1 MSTEITINDTTIDIN
16 VTEYPITIEAP
27 SGAYPLPT
35 SVYSVFGRTG
45 NVIAVDG
52 DYNLTQLGDV
62 TITGPLTGQVLR
74 YNGTAWVNNTET
86 YVGTVTNV
94 AALTIGTTGTDL
106 TSSVTNSTTTPVI
119 TLNVPTASATNRGAL
134 SSADWSTF
142 NAKQP
147 ALNGTG
153 FVKISGTTIS
163 YDNSTYYLASNPS
176 SYIAL
181 TALSSTATGLTYT
194 NTTGV
199 FSTTAGYGIPTTAK
213 QTTWD
218 TAYNDSIVSAAVTG
232 TTTKTLTLNQQDGG
246 TVTASWSDLQ
256 PVTSVFGRTGAV
268 VATTGDYTTTQVT
281 EGTNLYYTDARAR
294 ASNSFVAGSGA
305 YNSTTGVITIPTNNN
320 QLTNGAA
327 FITLTSLSA
336 TSPLSYVNT
345 TGVFSI
351 SQANTS
357 TNGYLSSFD
366 WNTFNNKQIALTFGN
381 LTSSDITVTGGT
393 GAVIGTGS
401 TLTLATVNTNT
412 GTFGSSTA
420 IPVITVN
427 GKGLI
432 TALTTTAVS
441 IPSGSLSFIGDVTGT
456 GTTGSDT
463 TLTLA
468 TVNTNVGAYGSS
480 TSVPTIT
487 VNAKG
492 LVTAASQTAIPT
504 ATNSVTG
511 LLTSTDWSTFNGKQ
525 NQLNGTGF
533 VKIIGTT
540 ISYDNSTYLTT
551 ISGITAGGELS
562 GTYANPSLVN
572 SAVTGKVLTGVN
584 ITGGT
589 IADTDSILTAFGK
602 VQNQINGLIGGS
614 IYKGTWNA
622 STNTPTLTS
631 SVGTAG
637 NYYIVSVAGTTNLNG
652 ITDWQVG
659 DWVIYQGTEWE
670 KVDNTDAVVSVN
682 GFTGAVSLTTS
693 NISEGTNLYYTDT
706 RARASNSAGTGISY
720 NSTSGVITN
729 SAPDQTVSLTA
740 STGISTSGTYPS
752 FTITNT
758 APDQTVALTSGTGIS
773 ATGTYPNFTITNTA
787 PDQTVALTQ
796 GGTTTI
802 SGTYP
807 NFTISSADQYVGT
820 VTSVGITES
829 SAALSITGSP
839 VVNSGNINIGFA
851 GSASQY
857 VAGDGSLVT
866 FPSVISQAS
875 NLVTEV
881 YNETGATLTKGT
893 IVYINGGH
901 GNLPTVAKALAT
913 ADSTSAQTYGFIN
926 ADLTNN
932 NNGFVTVIGSLE
944 NMDTQAY
951 ANGTQLYLSGTTAGT
966 YTSTKPQ
973 APIHLVYVAVVV
985 RSHPTQ
991 GVLEVRIQNGYELD
1005 ELHDVQITSVA
1016 NNNILQYNAATSLW
1030 KNVAGT
1036 TTNIAEGTNL
1046 YYTDTR
1052 ARASLSFVAGS
1063 GAYNSTTGVITI
1075 PTNNTQITNGSN
1087 YITLT
1092 SLSSSATGLT
1102 YTNTTGAFSL
1112 TAGYVIPTTSNATNW
1127 DTAYTNRITS
1137 ATSPLSITSN
1147 VISIAQATTSTNGYL
1162 SSTDWTTFNNKQ
1174 ATISLTTTGS
1184 SGAATLISNVLNVPT
1199 YTLTGLGGVPTTR
1212 TLTINGTGY
1221 DLSADRS
1228 WTIPTSVNATFTQD
1242 YTATAAQTTF
1252 TVTGG
1257 YTVGQLAVFYNGSK
1271 LAAAEFTATNGTTF
1285 VLATACQ
1292 VNDIV
1297 QAVVSVTGGGIG
1309 GSGTTN
1315 YVSKFTA
1322 SGVLG
1327 NSLIWDNG
1335 TNVGIG
1341 NTNTSYTLD
1350 VSGTVRGTTSAYF
1363 ATSSGSVGI
1372 GTTNTN
1378 NVKLEVSATTIGGA
1392 EYSAFTTNQDGG
1404 VSSKYSFWRTYGGG
1418 STAFRAG
1425 YVANYNQD
1433 DSNSS
1438 ANDQRLVFAT
1448 KSGTAEPT
1456 TKMTITGA
1464 GNVGIGQSSPRS
1476 LLEVLKTTSNTSLGV
1491 PSNASL
1497 LLSQGGNLNEYSQM
1511 LFGYTLNT
1519 SPAAIAYITTNA
1531 AAYTNGAI
1539 TFATRDVTTDTAP
1552 TERMRIT
1559 SGGDVSIGNTGIA
1572 TVRLSVTG
1580 SGTSSSAYSFIS
1592 YDSGGNVLLLVRND
1606 GLISLGT
1613 RANSPY
1619 NNTTGSSANAIFASD
1634 GTLQRSTVSSLRYK
1648 ENVNE
1653 WDENGLNTI
1662 LALKPKTFTYK
1673 ANYYKYPEVVM
1684 LGLIA
1689 EEVAE
1694 VSPYLADYENED
1706 RSGQVENV
1714 RYANI
1719 VVPLIKAVQ
1728 EQNQTIQELNER
1740 LNKAGL

>member
-1 MSTEITINDTTIDIN
+1 MSTEITITSTTIDIN
-16 VTEYPITIEAP
+16 VSEYPITIEAP

-45 NVIAVDG
+45 NVVAAEG
-52 DYNLTQLGDV
+52 DYTLTQLAGV
-62 TITGPLTGQVLR
+62 TITSPVSGQALV
-74 YNGTAWVNNTET
+74 YNGTSWVNNTET
-86 YVGTVTNV
+86 FVGTVTSV
-94 AALTIGTTGTDL
+94 AAT
-106 TSSVTNSTTTPVI
+106 
-119 TLNVPTASATNRGAL
+119 VP
-134 SSADWSTF
+134 
-142 NAKQP
+142 
-147 ALNGTG
+147 
-153 FVKISGTTIS
+153 
-163 YDNSTYYLASNPS
+163 
-176 SYIAL
+176 
-181 TALSSTATGLTYT
+181 TGLTIT
-194 NTTGV
+194 GSPITTSGTLA
-199 FSTTAGYGIPTTAK
+199 FGLQAGYSIPTTAK

-232 TTTKTLTLNQQDGG
+232 TSTKTLTLNQQDGG
-246 TVTASWSDLQ
+246 TVTANWSDLQ
-256 PVTSVFGRTGAV
+256 PVTSVFGRTGDV
-268 VATTGDYTTTQVT
+268 VAANNDYTTTLVT
-281 EGTNLYYTDARAR
+281 EGTNLYYTQTRFNTAFAAKSTTDLAEGTNLYYTDVRAR

-320 QLTNGAA
+320 QITNGAA
-327 FITLTSLSA
+327 YITLTGLSA
-336 TSPLSYVNT
+336 SAPLSYNNT
-345 TGVFSI
+345 TGAFSI

-357 TNGYLSSFD
+357 TDGYLSSFD

-393 GAVIGTGS
+393 GSVIGTGS

-504 ATNSVTG
+504 ATSSVNG

-533 VKIIGTT
+533 VKVTGTT
-540 ISYDNSTYLTT
+540 VSYDNNTYLTT
-551 ISGITAGGELS
+551 IEGIAAGGELS
-562 GTYANPSLVN
+562 GTYASPSLVN
-572 SAVTGKVLTGVN
+572 SAVTGKILTGVN

-622 STNTPTLTS
+622 STNTPALAS
-631 SVGTAG
+631 GVGVAG
-637 NYYIVSVAGTTNLNG
+637 NYYIVSVAGTTNLDG

-706 RARASNSAGTGISY
+706 RARASISGSTGISY

-758 APDQTVALTSGTGIS
+758 APDQTVTLTSGTGIS

-802 SGTYP
+802 TGTYP

-820 VTSVGITES
+820 VTSIGITES
-829 SAALSITGSP
+829 SDALSITGSP
-839 VVNSGNINIGFA
+839 ITTSGNINIGFA
-851 GSASQY
+851 GSPTQY

-866 FPSVISQAS
+866 FPTIITQAQ
-875 NLVTEV
+875 NLVAEV
-881 YNETGATLTKGT
+881 YNNTGATLTRGT
-893 IVYINGGH
+893 IVYINGGQ
-901 GNLPTVAKALAT
+901 GNLPTVTKAIAT
-913 ADSTSAQTYGFIN
+913 SDATSAQTFGLITAN
-926 ADLTNN
+926 LTNN
-932 NNGFVTVIGSLE
+932 NNGYVTIIGRLE

-973 APIHLVYVAVVV
+973 APIHLVYVAIVV

-991 GVLEVRIQNGYELD
+991 GVLEVKIQNGEELS
-1005 ELHDVQITSVA
+1005 ELHDVQVISIA
-1016 NNNILQYNAATSLW
+1016 NNNILQYSSADSLW
-1030 KNVAGT
+1030 HNVAGT

-1052 ARASLSFVAGS
+1052 ARASI
-1063 GAYNSTTGVITI
+1063 STT
-1075 PTNNTQITNGSN
+1075 
-1087 YITLT
+1087 
-1092 SLSSSATGLT
+1092 ATGLT
-1102 YTNTTGAFSL
+1102 YTSGTGVLSL
-1112 TAGYVIPTTSNATNW
+1112 TAGYVIPTTTSATEW

-1174 ATISLTTTGS
+1174 ATLSLTTTGS
-1184 SGAATLISNVLNVPT
+1184 SGAATLVSNVLNVPT

-1257 YTVGQLAVFYNGSK
+1257 YTVGQLAVYYNGSK
-1271 LAAAEFTATNGTTF
+1271 LASAEFTASNGTTF

-1297 QAVVSVTGGGIG
+1297 QAVVEITGGGIG

-1327 NSLIWDNG
+1327 NSLIFDNG
-1335 TNVGIG
+1335 T
-1341 NTNTSYTLD
+1341 
-1350 VSGTVRGTTSAYF
+1350 
-1363 ATSSGSVGI
+1363 SVGI
-1372 GTTNTN
+1372 GTNIPDAGAPFTIDKTGAGLQTLAYFQNQQAAAADTGTS
-1378 NVKLEVSATTIGGA
+1378 LYFLGTTGLNSLGRLVNAWEGA
-1392 EYSAFTTNQDGG
+1392 SISSSYMAFWT
-1404 VSSKYSFWRTYGGG
+1404 RGGG
-1418 STAFRAG
+1418 
-1425 YVANYNQD
+1425 
-1433 DSNSS
+1433 
-1438 ANDQRLVFAT
+1438 
-1448 KSGTAEPT
+1448 T
-1456 TKMTITGA
+1456 TSEKLRITSA
-1464 GNVGIGQSSPRS
+1464 GNVGIGTSNPTGRLMLYSTGNVFQNIVSLSGGSTQVGINLSPS
-1476 LLEVLKTTSNTSLGV
+1476 MTDTEVAANPAQASIYATDSNYGANIIFANKTTGAV
-1491 PSNASL
+1491 GNAL
-1497 LLSQGGNLNEYSQM
+1497 
-1511 LFGYTLNT
+1511 
-1519 SPAAIAYITTNA
+1519 
-1531 AAYTNGAI
+1531 
-1539 TFATRDVTTDTAP
+1539 

-1559 SGGDVSIGNTGIA
+1559 SVGTVAINT
-1572 TVRLSVTG
+1572 
-1580 SGTSSSAYSFIS
+1580 TSSNAGYKLIVKTATDRNLGFGTQAGEFSIECFNDAISAGTPLRIYGSTI
-1592 YDSGGNVLLLVRND
+1592 
-1606 GLISLGT
+1606 GLYGTIRLDSLGT
-1613 RANSPY
+1613 GTVYS
-1619 NNTTGSSANAIFASD
+1619 TG
-1634 GTLQRSTVSSLRYK
+1634 GTLSVVSDMTLKNDDGFIDNALQKVMNLKPRYFYWKEESKLPTDIRQLGFYAQEVNQSLGEEAANTPK
-1648 ENVNE
+1648 ENDK
-1653 WDENGLNTI
+1653 WGIYDR
-1662 LALKPKTFTYK
+1662 A
-1673 ANYYKYPEVVM
+1673 
-1684 LGLIA
+1684 LIA
-1689 EEVAE
+1689 M
-1694 VSPYLADYENED
+1694 LT
-1706 RSGQVENV
+1706 
-1714 RYANI
+1714 
-1719 VVPLIKAVQ
+1719 KAVQ
-1728 EQNQTIQELNER
+1728 ELKAEIDELK
-1740 LNKAGL
+1740 NK

>member
-1 MSTEITINDTTIDIN
+1 MSTEITITSTTIDIN
-16 VTEYPITIEAP
+16 VTESPITIEAP

-45 NVIAVDG
+45 NVLAAEG
-52 DYNLTQLGDV
+52 DYTLTQLAGV
-62 TITGPLTGQVLR
+62 TITSPVSGQALV
-74 YNGTAWVNNTET
+74 YNGTSWVNNTET
-86 YVGTVTNV
+86 YVGTVTSV
-94 AALTIGTTGTDL
+94 AALTLGTTGTDL
-106 TSSVTNSTTTPVI
+106 TSTVANSTTTPVI
-119 TLNVPTASATNRGAL
+119 TLNVPTASASNRGAL
-134 SSADWSTF
+134 SSADWSIF

-163 YDNSTYYLASNPS
+163 YDNSTYYLASNPTA
-176 SYIAL
+176 YIPL

-199 FSTTAGYGIPTTAK
+199 FSTTAGYGIPTTAS

-218 TAYNDSIVSAAVTG
+218 AAYNDKINSAAVTG

-246 TVTASWSDLQ
+246 TITASWTDDNTDA
-256 PVTSVFGRTGAV
+256 VTSVFGRTGAV
-268 VATTGDYTTTQVT
+268 VAVNGDYTTSLVT
-281 EGTNLYYTDARAR
+281 EGTNLYYTDVRAR

-305 YNSTTGVITIPTNNN
+305 YNSTTGVITIPTDNS
-320 QLTNGAA
+320 QIANGSAY
-327 FITLTSLSA
+327 ITLTGLSA

-351 SQANTS
+351 SQANTT

-393 GAVIGTGS
+393 GSVIGAGS
-401 TLTLATVNTNT
+401 TLTLATVNANT

-441 IPSGSLSFIGDVTGT
+441 IPSGALSFIGDVTGT
-456 GTTGSDT
+456 GTTGSNT

-468 TVNTNVGAYGSS
+468 TVNTNVGAYGDSI
-480 TSVPTIT
+480 TVPTIT

-504 ATNSVTG
+504 ATSSVTG

-525 NQLNGTGF
+525 NALNGTGF
-533 VKIIGTT
+533 VKVTGTT
-540 ISYDNSTYLTT
+540 VSYDNNTYLTT
-551 ISGITAGGELS
+551 ISGIAAGGELS
-562 GTYANPSLVN
+562 GTYASPSLVN

-614 IYKGTWNA
+614 IYKGTWDA

-652 ITDWQVG
+652 ITDWQIG

-693 NISEGTNLYYTDT
+693 NISEGSNLYYTDV
-706 RARASNSAGTGISY
+706 RARTSISGSTGISY
-720 NSTSGVITN
+720 NSTTGVITN

-740 STGISTSGTYPS
+740 STGISTTGTYPS

-787 PDQTVALTQ
+787 PDQVVALTQ

-829 SAALSITGSP
+829 VAALSITGSP
-839 VVNSGNINIGFA
+839 VTTSGNINIGFA
-851 GSASQY
+851 GSPTQY

-866 FPSVISQAS
+866 FPTIVTQAQ
-875 NLVTEV
+875 NLVAEV
-881 YNETGATLTKGT
+881 YNNTGATLTKGT

-901 GNLPTVAKALAT
+901 GNLPTVTKAIAT
-913 ADSTSAQTYGFIN
+913 SDPTSAQTFGFIN
-926 ADLTNN
+926 VDLTNN
-932 NNGFVTVIGSLE
+932 NNGYVTIIGRLE
-944 NMDTQAY
+944 NIDTQAY

-973 APIHLVYVAVVV
+973 APIHLVYVAIVV

-991 GVLEVRIQNGYELD
+991 GVLEVKIQNGVEMD
-1005 ELHDVQITSVA
+1005 EIHDVQITSIA
-1016 NNNILQYNAATSLW
+1016 NGNILQYDSTTSLW

-1052 ARASLSFVAGS
+1052 ARTSI
-1063 GAYNSTTGVITI
+1063 STT
-1075 PTNNTQITNGSN
+1075 
-1087 YITLT
+1087 
-1092 SLSSSATGLT
+1092 ATGLT
-1102 YTNTTGAFSL
+1102 YTSGTGVLSL
-1112 TAGYVIPTTSNATNW
+1112 TAGYVIPTTTSATEW

-1147 VISIAQATTSTNGYL
+1147 VISIPQATTSVNGYL
-1162 SSTDWTTFNNKQ
+1162 SSTDWTTFNSKQ
-1174 ATISLTTTGS
+1174 GTITLTTTGS
-1184 SGAATLISNVLNVPT
+1184 SGASTLVSNTLNIPT
-1199 YTLTGLGGVPTTR
+1199 YTLTGLGGVPTSR

-1257 YTVGQLAVFYNGSK
+1257 YTVGQLAVYYNGSK
-1271 LAAAEFTATNGTTF
+1271 LASAEFTATTGTTF

-1297 QAVVSVTGGGIG
+1297 QAVVEITGGGIG

-1350 VSGTVRGTTSAYF
+1350 VSGTGRFTGNVTAQTGEFISGGQDGST
-1363 ATSSGSVGI
+1363 GSVVRI

-1378 NVKLEVSATTIGGA
+1378 AAARNWGIVNTWDNYGDLTFRVSNAQGGNA
-1392 EYSAFTTNQDGG
+1392 LSA
-1404 VSSKYSFWRTYGGG
+1404 G
-1418 STAFRAG
+1418 STKM
-1425 YVANYNQD
+1425 VIL
-1433 DSNSS
+1433 SS
-1438 ANDQRLVFAT
+1438 
-1448 KSGTAEPT
+1448 
-1456 TKMTITGA
+1456 
-1464 GNVGIGQSSPRS
+1464 GNVGIG
-1476 LLEVLKTTSNTSLGV
+1476 TTAPLTKLDVRGTSESADATLQIIGN
-1491 PSNASL
+1491 SISTL
-1497 LLSQGGNLNEYSQM
+1497 LLGQNSRGGVIRGQGGSDELS
-1511 LFGYTLNT
+1511 FWTGGTGGT
-1519 SPAAIAYITTNA
+1519 
-1531 AAYTNGAI
+1531 GAGSSG
-1539 TFATRDVTTDTAP
+1539 
-1552 TERMRIT
+1552 TERMRLTSDGKLLLNATSSNSILFGVAPANTDGIT
-1559 SGGDVSIGNTGIA
+1559 VQTTTTGYTAFVSVVPSGGYSAYWVCAGNTAGYISHP
-1572 TVRLSVTG
+1572 TTTTTLYYTGPSDERLKNN
-1580 SGTSSSAYSFIS
+1580 IKNWNE
-1592 YDSGGNVLLLVRND
+1592 NVLDLFKD
-1606 GLISLGT
+1606 I
-1613 RANSPY
+1613 
-1619 NNTTGSSANAIFASD
+1619 
-1634 GTLQRSTVSSLRYK
+1634 
-1648 ENVNE
+1648 
-1653 WDENGLNTI
+1653 
-1662 LALKPKTFTYK
+1662 KPKTYNHIKDNDESIVYK
-1673 ANYYKYPEVVM
+1673 GFIAQEMVDKFPEAY
-1684 LGLIA
+1684 GKDREGFYSFNPSGYI
-1689 EEVAE
+1689 
-1694 VSPYLADYENED
+1694 PYL
-1706 RSGQVENV
+1706 V
-1714 RYANI
+1714 
-1719 VVPLIKAVQ
+1719 KA
-1728 EQNQTIQELNER
+1728 IQEMNTKSEEQQALITSLQSQINE
-1740 LNKAGL
+1740 LKNK

>member
-1 MSTEITINDTTIDIN
+1 MSTEITITSTTIDIN

-45 NVIAVDG
+45 NVVATEG
-52 DYNLTQLGDV
+52 DYTLTQLAGV
-62 TITGPLTGQVLR
+62 TITSPSAGQALV
-74 YNGTAWVNNTET
+74 YNGTSWVNNTET
-86 YVGTVTNV
+86 YVGTVT
-94 AALTIGTTGTDL
+94 
-106 TSSVTNSTTTPVI
+106 SV
-119 TLNVPTASATNRGAL
+119 SATV
-134 SSADWSTF
+134 
-142 NAKQP
+142 P
-147 ALNGTG
+147 
-153 FVKISGTTIS
+153 
-163 YDNSTYYLASNPS
+163 
-176 SYIAL
+176 
-181 TALSSTATGLTYT
+181 TGLTIT
-194 NTTGV
+194 GSPITTSGTLA
-199 FSTTAGYGIPTTAK
+199 FGLQTGYSIPTTAK

-218 TAYNDSIVSAAVTG
+218 TAYSDSIVSAAVTG

-246 TVTASWSDLQ
+246 TVTANWSDLQ
-256 PVTSVFGRTGAV
+256 PVTSVFGRTGDV
-268 VATTGDYTTTQVT
+268 VATSGDYNTLQVT
-281 EGTNLYYTDARAR
+281 ENTNLYFTEQRARFSISGSSASGVVYSNTTGIIALDDIPNTSLFNDSVTINSKTVALGGSTTLSTTDIGEGTNLYFTTARAQAAISGTAPISV
-294 ASNSFVAGSGA
+294 AS
-305 YNSTTGVITIPTNNN
+305 GV
-320 QLTNGAA
+320 
-327 FITLTSLSA
+327 
-336 TSPLSYVNT
+336 V
-345 TGVFSI
+345 SI
-351 SQANTS
+351 SQSGPS
-357 TNGYLSSFD
+357 TNGYLSSAD

-393 GAVIGTGS
+393 GAVIGAGS
-401 TLTLATVNTNT
+401 TMTLATVNANT

-480 TSVPTIT
+480 TNVPTIT

-504 ATNSVTG
+504 ATSSVTG

-525 NQLNGTGF
+525 NALNGTGF
-533 VKIIGTT
+533 VKVTGTT
-540 ISYDNSTYLTT
+540 VSYDNSTYLTT
-551 ISGITAGGELS
+551 IEGIAASGELS
-562 GTYANPSLVN
+562 GTYASPSLVN

-652 ITDWQVG
+652 ITDWQIG

-682 GFTGAVSLTTS
+682 GYTGAVSLTTS
-693 NISEGTNLYYTDT
+693 DISEGTNLYYTDV

-787 PDQTVALTQ
+787 PDQVVALTQ

-839 VVNSGNINIGFA
+839 VTTSGNINIGFA

-866 FPSVISQAS
+866 FPSIVSQAE
-875 NLVTEV
+875 NLVTDV
-881 YNETGATLTKGT
+881 YNSTGATLSKGT
-893 IVYINGGH
+893 IVYINGGQ
-901 GNLPTVAKALAT
+901 GNLPTVTKALAS
-913 ADSTSAQTYGFIN
+913 ADSTSAQTYGVVQTDI
-926 ADLTNN
+926 TNM
-932 NNGFVTVIGSLE
+932 NNGYVIAFGSLGDL
-944 NMDTQAY
+944 DTQAY
-951 ANGTQLYLSGTTAGT
+951 AAGTQLYLSGTTAGAW
-966 YTSTKPQ
+966 TSTKPY
-973 APIHLVYVAVVV
+973 APIHLVYVAVVT

-991 GVLEVRIQNGYELD
+991 GVVEIRIQNGYELD
-1005 ELHDVQITSVA
+1005 ELHNVSAQSPSNGD
-1016 NNNILQYNAATSLW
+1016 ILQYVSSTSLW
-1030 KNVAGT
+1030 TKTAGT
-1036 TTNIAEGTNL
+1036 TSAIAEGANL
-1046 YYTDTR
+1046 YYTDARSR
-1052 ARASLSFVAGS
+1052 AAISLTTTSNS
-1063 GAYNSTTGVITI
+1063 GASTYNNTTGVLNV
-1075 PTNNTQITNGSN
+1075 PT
-1087 YITLT
+1087 YTLAGLGGIN
-1092 SLSSSATGLT
+1092 LSSL
-1102 YTNTTGAFSL
+1102 
-1112 TAGYVIPTTSNATNW
+1112 
-1127 DTAYTNRITS
+1127 S
-1137 ATSPLSITSN
+1137 ATSPLLYDNTTGVFSIQQS
-1147 VISIAQATTSTNGYL
+1147 SGSQAGYL
-1162 SSTDWTTFNNKQ
+1162 SSADWTTFNSKQ
-1174 ATISLTTTGS
+1174 GTITLTTTGS
-1184 SGAATLISNVLNVPT
+1184 SGASTLVSNTLNIPT
-1199 YTLTGLGGVPTTR
+1199 YTLSGLGGVPTTR

-1257 YTVGQLAVFYNGSK
+1257 YTVGQLAVYYNGSK
-1271 LAAAEFTATNGTTF
+1271 LANAEFTATNGTTF

-1297 QAVVSVTGGGIG
+1297 QAVAEITGGGIG

-1315 YVSKFTA
+1315 YHSKWTA

-1335 TNVGIG
+1335 TNVGLSTVSPVTTNLVGSMTIVKSYNSDTPTSTTAQAYYTNQSNLYLFGRNAGLSIICPATNEEGSIFFG
-1341 NTNTSYTLD
+1341 NSLSVAYASINTGS
-1350 VSGTVRGTTSAYF
+1350 GTTSVGGDMNF
-1363 ATSSGSVGI
+1363 RVGSN
-1372 GTTNTN
+1372 TT
-1378 NVKLEVSATTIGGA
+1378 
-1392 EYSAFTTNQDGG
+1392 
-1404 VSSKYSFWRTYGGG
+1404 R
-1418 STAFRAG
+1418 
-1425 YVANYNQD
+1425 
-1433 DSNSS
+1433 
-1438 ANDQRLVFAT
+1438 
-1448 KSGTAEPT
+1448 
-1456 TKMTITGA
+1456 MTITSA
-1464 GNVGIGQSSPRS
+1464 GNVGIGTSSPSKLFTVVASADGQTAGISGATYGLRFDNGGS
-1476 LLEVLKTTSNTSLGV
+1476 FAFGGSTIHGVDNTLTATYQILGLNGSQVIFGTSG
-1491 PSNASL
+1491 
-1497 LLSQGGNLNEYSQM
+1497 
-1511 LFGYTLNT
+1511 
-1519 SPAAIAYITTNA
+1519 
-1531 AAYTNGAI
+1531 
-1539 TFATRDVTTDTAP
+1539 

-1559 SGGDVSIGNTGIA
+1559 SGGNLVINGTTAAYPSTNRGNLTLSGSASALLGFHNGTTQTGYIYNDHSVNLFQWYSVSNPIEITSTSLG
-1572 TVRLSVTG
+1572 VRLNVSA
-1580 SGTSSSAYSFIS
+1580 TSWSPISSDERTKKNFETTQ
-1592 YDSGGNVLLLVRND
+1592 
-1606 GLISLGT
+1606 GLIELLQIEPVKYHFIEEDDNKIKRLGFK
-1613 RANSPY
+1613 AQNLQPLIPEMVYS
-1619 NNTTGSSANAIFASD
+1619 TGKKMEDGSDILTITPDYLLPVLVKAI
-1634 GTLQRSTVSSLRYK
+1634 K
-1648 ENVNE
+1648 E
-1653 WDENGLNTI
+1653 LNTK
-1662 LALKPKTFTYK
+1662 L
-1673 ANYYKYPEVVM
+1673 
-1684 LGLIA
+1684 
-1689 EEVAE
+1689 
-1694 VSPYLADYENED
+1694 D
-1706 RSGQVENV
+1706 
-1714 RYANI
+1714 
-1719 VVPLIKAVQ
+1719 
-1728 EQNQTIQELNER
+1728 EQNQTIQSLQEQINILA
-1740 LNKAGL
+1740 K

>member
-1 MSTEITINDTTIDIN
+1 MSTEITITSTTIDIN

-45 NVIAVDG
+45 NVVAAEG
-52 DYNLTQLGDV
+52 DYTLTQLAGV
-62 TITGPLTGQVLR
+62 TITSPISGQALV
-74 YNGTAWVNNTET
+74 YNGTSWVNNTET
-86 YVGTVTNV
+86 FVGTVTNV
-94 AALTIGTTGTDL
+94 SALTIGTTGTDL
-106 TSSVTNSTTTPVI
+106 TSTVANSTTTPVI

-142 NAKQP
+142 NAKQV

-176 SYIAL
+176 FYIPL

-199 FSTTAGYGIPTTAK
+199 FSTSAGYAIPTTTK
-213 QTTWD
+213 QATWD

-246 TVTASWSDLQ
+246 TVTANWTDDNTDA
-256 PVTSVFGRTGAV
+256 VTSVFGRTGAV
-268 VATTGDYTTTQVT
+268 VATSGDYNTLQVT
-281 EGTNLYYTDARAR
+281 ENTNLYFTEQRARFSISGSSASGVVYSNTTGIIALDDIPNTSLFNDSVTINSKTVALGGSTTLSTTDIGEGTNLYFTTARAQ
-294 ASNSFVAGSGA
+294 AAISGTA
-305 YNSTTGVITIPTNNN
+305 PISVTSGV
-320 QLTNGAA
+320 
-327 FITLTSLSA
+327 
-336 TSPLSYVNT
+336 V
-345 TGVFSI
+345 SI
-351 SQANTS
+351 SQSSAS
-357 TNGYLSSFD
+357 TNGYLSSAD
-366 WNTFNNKQIALTFGN
+366 WATFNSKQNALTLGN
-381 LTSSDITVTGGT
+381 LTSTDITVTGGT
-393 GAVIGTGS
+393 GSVIGTGS

-468 TVNTNVGAYGSS
+468 TVNTNVGAYGTS

-504 ATNSVTG
+504 ATSSVTG
-511 LLTSTDWSTFNGKQ
+511 LLTFTDWSTFNGKQ
-525 NQLNGTGF
+525 NALNGTGF
-533 VKIIGTT
+533 VKVTGTT
-540 ISYDNSTYLTT
+540 VSYDNSTYLTT
-551 ISGITAGGELS
+551 IEGIAAGGELS
-562 GTYANPSLVN
+562 GTYASPSLVN

-706 RARASNSAGTGISY
+706 RARASISGSTGISY

-740 STGISTSGTYPS
+740 STGISTTGTYPS

-758 APDQTVALTSGTGIS
+758 APDQTVSLTSGTGIS

-787 PDQTVALTQ
+787 PDQVVALTQ

-802 SGTYP
+802 TGTYP

-820 VTSVGITES
+820 VTSIGITES
-829 SAALSITGSP
+829 VAALSITGSP
-839 VVNSGNINIGFA
+839 VTTSGNINIGFA
-851 GSASQY
+851 GAGSQY

-866 FPSVISQAS
+866 FPSIPSISG
-875 NLVTEV
+875 LVP
-881 YNETGATLTKGT
+881 YTGATQNVDLGTYSLTAADLVINHVSGSGVAASITKGG
-893 IVYINGGH
+893 NGE
-901 GNLPTVAKALAT
+901 AL
-913 ADSTSAQTYGFIN
+913 
-926 ADLTNN
+926 
-932 NNGFVTVIGSLE
+932 TVIKSSGSG
-944 NMDTQAY
+944 NAASIT
-951 ANGTQLYLSGTTAGT
+951 G
-966 YTSTKPQ
+966 
-973 APIHLVYVAVVV
+973 
-985 RSHPTQ
+985 
-991 GVLEVRIQNGYELD
+991 GVTLLD
-1005 ELHDVQITSVA
+1005 ELHLTTDLADAYIASATTW
-1016 NNNILQYNAATSLW
+1016 NAKQSA
-1030 KNVAGT
+1030 
-1036 TTNIAEGTNL
+1036 
-1046 YYTDTR
+1046 
-1052 ARASLSFVAGS
+1052 
-1063 GAYNSTTGVITI
+1063 
-1075 PTNNTQITNGSN
+1075 
-1087 YITLT
+1087 ITLT
-1092 SLSSSATGLT
+1092 
-1102 YTNTTGAFSL
+1102 
-1112 TAGYVIPTTSNATNW
+1112 TTSNSGASTFISN
-1127 DTAYTNRITS
+1127 TLNIPTYTLAGLGGINLSSLS
-1137 ATSPLSITSN
+1137 ATSPLLYDNTTGVFSIQQS
-1147 VISIAQATTSTNGYL
+1147 SGSQAGFL
-1162 SSTDWTTFNNKQ
+1162 SSADWTTFNSKQ
-1174 ATISLTTTGS
+1174 GAITLTTTGS
-1184 SGAATLISNVLNVPT
+1184 SGAATLVSNTLNIPT
-1199 YTLTGLGGVPTTR
+1199 YTLSGLGGVPTTR

-1228 WTIPTSVNATFTQD
+1228 WTIPTSINATFTQD

-1271 LAAAEFTATNGTTF
+1271 LASAEFTATNGTTF

-1297 QAVVSVTGGGIG
+1297 QAVVEITGGGIG

-1327 NSLIWDNG
+1327 NSLIFDNG

-1350 VSGTVRGTTSAYF
+1350 VTGTGRFNNSLETTSASTASSLIQQWTYKGDPTLYF
-1363 ATSSGSVGI
+1363 LKLNTIVTTGI
-1372 GTTNTN
+1372 
-1378 NVKLEVSATTIGGA
+1378 V
-1392 EYSAFTTNQDGG
+1392 
-1404 VSSKYSFWRTYGGG
+1404 KYSFDLTHN
-1418 STAFRAG
+1418 STA
-1425 YVANYNQD
+1425 YANN
-1433 DSNSS
+1433 
-1438 ANDQRLVFAT
+1438 LVLDR
-1448 KSGTAEPT
+1448 
-1456 TKMTITGA
+1456 
-1464 GNVGIGQSSPRS
+1464 GNVGIGTSSPAEKLHIQSSS
-1476 LLEVLKTTSNTSLGV
+1476 SGGKNLLIQTSIAAGRNYMQFANGSGDMGYFGY
-1491 PSNASL
+1491 
-1497 LLSQGGNLNEYSQM
+1497 GGADGKFYINNQLNDDM
-1511 LFGYTLNT
+1511 LF
-1519 SPAAIAYITTNA
+1519 
-1531 AAYTNGAI
+1531 YTNS
-1539 TFATRDVTTDTAP
+1539 
-1552 TERMRIT
+1552 TERMRIS
-1559 SGGDVSIGNTGIA
+1559 SGGNIGLGITA
-1572 TVRLSVTG
+1572 ASDVRLFVT
-1580 SGTSSSAYSFIS
+1580 SGTSGASAYAIFLRNSSSANLFFVRDDGYTFTGLASGS
-1592 YDSGGNVLLLVRND
+1592 PYNYATTGRNAVLDSGGGFGYLVSTRESKTNIESIKNVDFINQLNPVQFNYRKKDNIDNIYTDEVYDNISYGFIADEVEKVNKELVF
-1606 GLISLGT
+1606 
-1613 RANSPY
+1613 Y
-1619 NNTTGSSANAIFASD
+1619 NED
-1634 GTLQRSTVSSLRYK
+1634 GTLAGVEY
-1648 ENVNE
+1648 NNMIA
-1653 WDENGLNTI
+1653 I
-1662 LALKPKTFTYK
+1662 LT
-1673 ANYYKYPEVVM
+1673 
-1684 LGLIA
+1684 
-1689 EEVAE
+1689 
-1694 VSPYLADYENED
+1694 
-1706 RSGQVENV
+1706 
-1714 RYANI
+1714 
-1719 VVPLIKAVQ
+1719 KAVQ
-1728 EQNQTIQELNER
+1728 EMNTKSEEQQALITSLQSQINELK
-1740 LNKAGL
+1740 NK